1 MIVCYITKASKPS
14 EVRVSFSKVIIRL
27 INYLDLRFEVVT
39 TLRSLRSGVGG
50 AEVETPVKEVCESLK
65 SFRLAKIIKG
75 LS

>member
-1 MIVCYITKASKPS
+1 MIVYITKASKPS

-27 INYLDLRFEVVT
+27 IYLYLRLEVVT
-39 TLRSLRSGVGG
+39 TLRSGVGG
-50 AEVETPVKEVCESLK
+50 AEVETPVKEVWESLK